1 MEKAL
6 EILEMIKKDLD
17 ELIENYSDDDYAY
30 LVTSLMWHKDLLE
43 ICLKWLK
50 EGGKQYDEERKAE

>member
-17 ELIENYSDDDYAY
+17 ELIEYYEGEEYVY
-30 LVTSLMWHKDLLE
+30 LITSLMWHRDLLE

-50 EGGKQYDEERKAE
+50 EGEKQYDEERKAE

>member
-1 MEKAL
+1 MKKAL

-17 ELIENYSDDDYAY
+17 ELIDHYSNGDYED
-30 LVTSLMWHKDLLE
+30 LVISLIWCRNLLE

-50 EGGKQYDEERKAE
+50 EGSEDAHDNKVS